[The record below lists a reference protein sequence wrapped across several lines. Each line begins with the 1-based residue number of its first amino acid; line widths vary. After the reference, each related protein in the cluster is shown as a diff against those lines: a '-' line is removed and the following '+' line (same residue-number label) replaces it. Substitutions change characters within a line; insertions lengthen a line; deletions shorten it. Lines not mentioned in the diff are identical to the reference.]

1 MYKIVQ
7 KVVAASI
14 FLFLSQALYAA
25 FPQFA
30 DLVKQASPA
39 VVNITAVKESL
50 AGENALE
57 GEEMPEFFRR
67 FFDERQRPRGPS
79 AGSGFI
85 ISADG
90 YILTNHHVV
99 DGADEISVALSDRRE
114 LPASIVGKDELS
126 DLALLPDL

>member
-57 GEEMPEFFRR
+57 GEEMPEF
-67 FFDERQRPRGPS
+67 RGDI
-79 AGSGFI
+79 A
-85 ISADG
+85 
-90 YILTNHHVV
+90 V
-99 DGADEISVALSDRRE
+99 
-114 LPASIVGKDELS
+114 
-126 DLALLPDL
+126 